1 MTNIHA
7 DNLVQYD
14 ALLVQK
20 QVPQKYLS
28 YFRMWVRSYLAF
40 CRKQGIPELHPES
53 PDRFMLALEEQGKA
67 PFQQK
72 QAAQAVAIYGELLK
86 GCEKPGQLAFK
97 NDASATSPQHDVH
110 ALTEACSPVIKD
122 LADWKQVYAELFNV
136 IRTRHYSQKT
146 LKAYTT
152 WLRHFQ
158 GFVQNKEPSYLTPMD
173 VKAFL
178 NYLAIDRRVAA
189 STQNQAFNALLF
201 LFRHIL
207 RRDFGDHRDT
217 VRAKSKPYIPVVLSR
232 QEVDAVLD
240 HLRPPYDLV
249 VKLLYGCG
257 LRLFECVKLRLHNF
271 NFDAGV
277 LTVHDGKGQKDKCQ
291 FVCRKEPLPDQLVM
305 CRPR

>member
-1 MTNIHA
+1 MTDIHA

-20 QVPQKYLS
+20 QVPQKYHS

-40 CRKQGIPELHPES
+40 CRKQGLPELHPES
-53 PDRFMLALEEQGKA
+53 PDRFMVALEEQGKA

-72 QAAQAVAIYGELLK
+72 QAAQAVAIYGELLS
-86 GCEKPGQLAFK
+86 GCERPGQPASK
-97 NDASATSPQHDVH
+97 NNASGTSQQQHGH
-110 ALTEACSPVIKD
+110 ALTEAGAPVIAD
-122 LADWKQVYAELFNV
+122 LSDWKQVYVELFNV

-146 LKAYTT
+146 LKTYTT

-158 GFVQNKEPSYLTPMD
+158 GFMQNKEPSSLTPTD

-217 VRAKSKPYIPVVLSR
+217 VRAKSRPYIPVVLSR

-240 HLRPPYDLV
+240 HLRPP
-249 VKLLYGCG
+249 
-257 LRLFECVKLRLHNF
+257 
-271 NFDAGV
+271 
-277 LTVHDGKGQKDKCQ
+277 
-291 FVCRKEPLPDQLVM
+291 M
-305 CRPR
+305 IWW